1 MGTYKY
7 KIVET
12 LSRVVEIEAENEG
25 KAFEEL
31 ERMYYNADVVLNYD
45 DFEGVEFYLTTFSK

>member
-7 KIVET
+7 KIIET
-12 LSRVVEIEAENEG
+12 FSRMVEIEAENEG

-31 ERMYYNADVVLNYD
+31 ERMYYNAGVVLDHND
-45 DFEGVEFYLTTFSK
+45 LEGVEFYLTTFSK